1 MKKNALFLSKFM
13 LLLAAVLLFACQ
25 NNNNKK
31 EAKDEILDSTAITKA
46 DLIKVNYYKIP
57 CPSELFWFIKDF
69 GATYSR
75 KISNPVNNASNYN
88 NNIKKAL
95 NFGIYASDLFYAS
108 VFKQNQETMK
118 FYKQVKKLGN
128 ELNIVEGFDDK
139 ISKRVDKNLNNSD
152 SLFTITSEANSNA
165 ISYLEGLGKSNILPY
180 ITLGG
185 WIESV
190 YIASKQVKVF
200 SPKDPIVSIIID
212 QNYLLDNIIGLYGS
226 VEQEESIKEYT
237 VKLKEIQKVY
247 DEADD
252 IITKKQYEKIV
263 EKISSLRNEFI
274 K

>member
-1 MKKNALFLSKFM
+1 MKKNALSLGKFM
-13 LLLAAVLLFACQ
+13 LLLATVLLFACH

-31 EAKDEILDSTAITKA
+31 EAEDENLDSTVVSNA
-46 DLIKVNYYKIP
+46 DQIKVNYYKIP

-69 GATYSR
+69 GAIYSR
-75 KISNPVNNASNYN
+75 KISNPITNASNYN
-88 NNIKKAL
+88 SSIKKAL

-118 FYKQVKKLGN
+118 FYKQVKTLGN
-128 ELNIVEGFDDK
+128 ELNIVEGFDDN
-139 ISKRVDKNLNNSD
+139 IAKRVDKNLNNSD

-165 ISYLEGLGKSNILPY
+165 IAYLEGLGKSNILPY

-185 WIESV
+185 WVESV

-212 QNYLLDNIIGLYGS
+212 QNYLLENIIGLMGS
-226 VEQEESIKEYT
+226 IDQDENNKEYT
-237 VKLKEIQKVY
+237 LKLKEIQKVY

-252 IITKKQYEKIV
+252 VVTKKQYEKIV
-263 EKISSLRNEFI
+263 AKITSLRNEFI